1 MKRYVPRAPGALRG
15 LAIAAGI
22 ALAASAHA
30 QGVISEWNQVQA
42 PPAPALQ
49 QVTLDPARTALLL
62 MDFGANCASEPRCTA
77 DIPHLKRLLAQAR
90 SHHALVVYSGS
101 RPDMAMVSE
110 LAPQA
115 GEPTVVGFG
124 DRFYDTHLDDILKQ
138 HGISTVIAC
147 GTVANGVELFTAAGA
162 TQRGYH
168 VVVPV
173 DCMPARSA
181 YAEQNVVWAFAN
193 DPEFTPPRA
202 FGGGAAAGA
211 SGASPASGRT
221 GREARGAGGGPRGGP
236 ARGYATLTSSDLI
249 HFG

>member
-1 MKRYVPRAPGALRG
+1 MKNYMQAAALTG
-15 LAIAAGI
+15 LAIAEI
-22 ALAASAHA
+22 ALGASAHA

-49 QVTLDPARTALLL
+49 QVTLDPAKTALLL
-62 MDFGANCASEPRCTA
+62 MDFGTNCASEPRCTA
-77 DIPHLKRLLAQAR
+77 DIPHLKMLVDQAR
-90 SHHALVVYSGS
+90 VHHVLVVYSGA
-101 RPDMAMVSE
+101 RPGMAMVSE
-110 LAPQA
+110 IAPRA

-124 DRFYDTHLDDILKQ
+124 DRFYNTNLDGLLKQ

-202 FGGGAAAGA
+202 FGGGRTGAAPGGAAAAAGR
-211 SGASPASGRT
+211 SSRGT
-221 GREARGAGGGPRGGP
+221 RGAGTAPRSGPP
-236 ARGYATLTSSDLI
+236 RGYATLTSSDMI

>member
-1 MKRYVPRAPGALRG
+1 MKRYVPMAARTG

-22 ALAASAHA
+22 ALTAGAQA
-30 QGVISEWNQVQA
+30 QGVVSEWSQVQA
-42 PPAPALQ
+42 PPPPALQ
-49 QVTLDPARTALLL
+49 QVMVEPAKTALLL

-77 DIPHLKRLLAQAR
+77 DIPHLKKLLDEAR

-101 RPDMAMVSE
+101 RAGMAMVSE

-124 DRFYDTHLDDILKQ
+124 DRFYNTNLDEVLKQ

-181 YAEQNVVWAFAN
+181 FAEQNVVWAFAN
-193 DPEFTPPRA
+193 DPEFTPPGA
-202 FGGGAAAGA
+202 FGGGRPGGSPAGSTSAGGRAGREPRRSGAGA
-211 SGASPASGRT
+211 T
-221 GREARGAGGGPRGGP
+221 AGPP
-236 ARGYATLTSSDLI
+236 RGYATLSSSDMI
-249 HFG
+249 HFE